1 MTHHVGLFVAYPR
14 CACWHGSSSAGG
26 VGSSGA
32 TLPDPVFA
40 SPWREVGWSLV
51 AMAAV
56 IGVGLLYS
64 KSWLLPATS
73 RHRPAPGRSES
84 ALIYSLVALL
94 LVLRRR
100 GLETAWLPTRRVGS
114 RVGIGLAPRI
124 ARAAS
129 RLGPDWAAGLA
140 RSGRSHVSTPAHI
153 VPVQVLLEDVSIA
166 VLFVRC
172 RAALGL
178 LPTLLVVASLF
189 AAAHLPRLLA
199 SGAGVRDFV
208 ALSGDVGV
216 GGVGA
221 GRAAKIAGRL
231 VVLDGAFCFDM
242 TQFYQVQAA
251 A

>member
-1 MTHHVGLFVAYPR
+1 MTHHIGLFVAYLGALLAWLVVR
-14 CACWHGSSSAGG
+14 RW
-26 VGSSGA
+26 SGQLWRD
-32 TLPDPVFA
+32 LPDPVFA

-51 AMAAV
+51 AVAAV

-64 KSWLLPATS
+64 KGWLLPATS
-73 RHRPAPGRSES
+73 RHRPALD
-84 ALIYSLVALL
+84 AVNQLLIYSPVALL
-94 LVLRRR
+94 LVLRRQ
-100 GLETAWLPTRRVGS
+100 GLETAWLPNRRVVS
-114 RVGIGLAPRI
+114 RVGIGLALAVLALLLYALVRTGLQAWPDLVTHTYQPR
-124 ARAAS
+124 
-129 RLGPDWAAGLA
+129 
-140 RSGRSHVSTPAHI
+140 HI
-153 VPVQVLLEDVSIA
+153 SYLVQVLLEDVSIA

-189 AAAHLPRLLA
+189 AAAHVPGLLA

-216 GGVGA
+216 G
-221 GRAAKIAGRL
+221 
-231 VVLDGAFCFDM
+231 VLALAVLQRSQDVWWFWMVHFALDM